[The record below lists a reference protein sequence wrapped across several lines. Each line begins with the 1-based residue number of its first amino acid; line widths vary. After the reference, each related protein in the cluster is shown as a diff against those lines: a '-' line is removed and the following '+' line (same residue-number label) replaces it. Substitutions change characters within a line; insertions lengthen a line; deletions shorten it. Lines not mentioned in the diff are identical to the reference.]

1 MRYSYNRGEH
11 NRAFNRHIEKL
22 SAAASLTHT
31 KYGNSNQPAAGTAF
45 QSSID
50 VARMAN
56 HNMTISAKARPGD
69 LSRKKRADH
78 ATLSNNCSRKSCTGA
93 AVKPAFR
100 QTNQA
105 AIAIAMNKIVQTGP
119 NSQLGAV
126 QRGLLRPGVPRPKRR
141 RSQQRPQSCGSK
153 ADCDANNES
162 HRGSGQ
168 AVSLRVLSL
177 IS

>member
-11 NRAFNRHIEKL
+11 NRAFNRHFEKL

-45 QSSID
+45 QNSID

-56 HNMTISAKARPGD
+56 HKMTISAKARPGD

-78 ATLSNNCSRKSCTGA
+78 ATLSNNCSRKSCIGA
-93 AVKPAFR
+93 AVKPTFR

-126 QRGLLRPGVPRPKRR
+126 QRGLLRPAYHG
-141 RSQQRPQSCGSK
+141 RSAG
-153 ADCDANNES
+153 
-162 HRGSGQ
+162 
-168 AVSLRVLSL
+168 AVSNDPSPAAPRQIAMQTMSRIDDQVRL
-177 IS
+177 